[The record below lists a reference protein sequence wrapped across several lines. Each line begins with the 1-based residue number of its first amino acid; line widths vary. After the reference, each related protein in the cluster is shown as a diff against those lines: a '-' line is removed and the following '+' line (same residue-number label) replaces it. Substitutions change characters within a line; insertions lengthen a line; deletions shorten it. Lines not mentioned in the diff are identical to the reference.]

1 MHYPIQRNGS
11 PTSAEAL
18 RHCCYIQRFSNPM
31 QLSSTFI
38 SNMNIQKGESA
49 LDTFLDRKLKRALA
63 DKTFSEEG
71 HEERHRKEAC

>member
-1 MHYPIQRNGS
+1 
-11 PTSAEAL
+11 
-18 RHCCYIQRFSNPM
+18 M
-31 QLSSTFI
+31 QLSSAFI

-71 HEERHRKEAC
+71 HEEHHGKEAC